1 VASRL
6 PYTTSSCPSAGS
18 LRVATLPETRQVMA
32 GPLPIRVLPSGEG
45 VDGRGADD
53 KGRTAALLV
62 KKYRRATQ
70 GSSTFVAGL
79 VPEQRAPGQGVN
91 VTAGYKA
98 VALTSQ
104 ALSESGAPPTRSGQG
119 SMLVRG
125 ASGTTEPHI
134 LVSTTVDPAGAP
146 RFCSVAPAFPARCF
160 WLPASGASP
169 ARAER
174 GFGGGKPRA
183 APEVRAAQ
191 AMLRLRL
198 RSLGSRRVGAA
209 TSAKPFFGRL
219 DHFLRAFLLHALN
232 HFRLMVHESPYF
244 WLRQRLAPGTS

>member
-53 KGRTAALLV
+53 KGRTAARLV

-79 VPEQRAPGQGVN
+79 GPEQRAPGQGVN

-104 ALSESGAPPTRSGQG
+104 ALSGSGAPPTRSGQG

-125 ASGTTEPHI
+125 ASATTEPHI

-146 RFCSVAPAFPARCF
+146 RFCSVAPAFSARCF
-160 WLPASGASP
+160 WLLAPPPPERSEGLGEASRAQHQRCEPPRLCYGFASAAWGP
-169 ARAER
+169 
-174 GFGGGKPRA
+174 GGWG
-183 APEVRAAQ
+183 Q
-191 AMLRLRL
+191 LRLQSHSSGIL
-198 RSLGSRRVGAA
+198 TTFCGHSCC
-209 TSAKPFFGRL
+209 TP
-219 DHFLRAFLLHALN
+219 
-232 HFRLMVHESPYF
+232 
-244 WLRQRLAPGTS
+244 